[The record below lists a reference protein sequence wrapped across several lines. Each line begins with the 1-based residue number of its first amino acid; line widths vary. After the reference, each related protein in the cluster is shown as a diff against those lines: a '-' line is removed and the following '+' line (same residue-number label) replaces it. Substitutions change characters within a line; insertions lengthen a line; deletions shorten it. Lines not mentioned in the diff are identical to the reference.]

1 MREGFRRVKPKP
13 TEEIGKKKAV
23 TKMNTYLE
31 IPHLWTF
38 VNDKGLVQNTE
49 GSHSIPTPPTK

>member
-1 MREGFRRVKPKP
+1 MKPKP

-23 TKMNTYLE
+23 TEMNTYLE

-38 VNDKGLVQNTE
+38 ANDKGLVQNTE